1 MAFKKKQ
8 KGMVFHQEGAVAPTA
23 AFAVDHP
30 PTYFVPKPAKASKG
44 SIEQISY
51 ATNDEPDMMG
61 KHNIYS
67 SRVATRTSGGLP
79 VVKHPTSSSTHSD
92 ILPADSIC
100 KGVRVTLDN
109 NSMWNEFY
117 RCKTE
122 MILTKQGS
130 RMFPYCRFRISGL
143 NPSRK
148 YSLIMDILPLDNSRY
163 KWTGKS
169 WQVAGKAEC
178 HVKNEPFAHPESPS
192 TGQHWMQN
200 PVSFYKLK
208 LTNNISDQDGNTIIH
223 PMHRYLP
230 RLYVVQTEKAAKDIK
245 LKGPSV
251 VTFTFP
257 QTEFMA
263 VTAYQNSQFSQLKVD
278 YNPFAKGLKED
289 GSSPWGLKLKLNC
302 GKDLHK
308 DGDTTTNEQHPVKK
322 SLKSLL
328 ANHKPRTSKAAD
340 PNPSLSGD
348 LQKNSTTNKDQST
361 PRESLCSN
369 SRPAEKLFSEL
380 MREAHVS
387 LQRCNVEQLGINH
400 STSHRTEQTN
410 TKDVALKSNT
420 QDFSKKNSMSVKIQS
435 EILVTKRKL
444 KEEKHILN
452 SLNCKNDIKI
462 NSSKVS
468 NVAASALAQTF
479 SVDSGRK
486 PNPDVPSDVN
496 VKQLKRPVPLPL
508 PALAL
513 FLKQHSTKSKKVKT
527 KTESPTSA
535 LPSEHLSGS
544 QSSAACLSSDHAS
557 NTVGLSKSLTVDAA
571 ETDYQTAECT
581 GADIHPNE
589 ITSNVIGQ
597 ADESAFQPSSLSC
610 PNAVANTD
618 SNGVRTESLILA
630 ERTLVLPISDQP
642 LCAPATS
649 PCLASSSTSPTF
661 PPTMDTVLPAV
672 KLPQTAAVTEGST
685 LSSDLPTMKPESL
698 LSDPECS
705 SLDFEPL
712 SPASSLEPLPP
723 LLASLGLDLDSGLC
737 LKGPESLQHS
747 KNSAISVFKWHTV
760 LPPPEPYVD
769 TFQPKQQPLPLPPI
783 TPSCLPCQTPS
794 RPGEQLFCTSTPPSE
809 LAPSFQEN
817 EQSLPFPAELS
828 PLVLQLPLSP
838 TFSSLDGDG
847 LSPTPSLADLVHFL
861 STDDDLGMGVEF
873 PNTEAVAVPFSPPST
888 IEANAH
894 EPSHQVQS
902 NPAYKRKKKSQ
913 RHKLSKTEMH
923 PKNDD
928 SFYTKMQ
935 PNLEEVEEQLFISFT
950 SKEAL
955 RLHIADS
962 EEPIIQMIPEAHLQL
977 EPNTPEKD
985 TTETV
990 EKRISAFEKILLR
1003 DLKLMKHRQVIHP
1016 VLQEV
1021 GLKMNLLDP
1030 TLAIDLQYLG
1040 VRLPIPPPGVSL
1052 EPLIQDLPPTQ
1063 GASVAFVSRTGK
1075 TTDVTQ
1081 IKGWREKFTPSEAPS
1096 VPDKPQAGPSSDLP
1110 KKNLS
1115 AFCSDMLD
1123 KYLEHEGKLLDERA
1137 ASFSKPQVEPVV
1149 YELPTKSTSYVRT
1162 LDSILKKQP
1171 GSSPTSDIISGFIP
1185 PSKRPKLSLKE
1196 KKTSRKGERKPKGP
1210 KLKKPRLDCGGEQR
1224 PVSTNQIPKQPTA
1237 LTSAVPAPP
1246 DHTAPITEHN
1256 KSEKKDLKVRFNHTE
1271 PLTLPPKNPIFK
1283 KRRKLKPKSSSQT
1296 LRPTAPTVHVSE
1308 DMAPLESDSELG
1320 AADRVDEPYR
1330 KDRGPMITRALLR
1343 QKDLEDRVVWE
1354 GQPRTYITEERAAIA
1369 LTSLFTLMGF
1379 ASENPTAP
1387 IQLVQRWAPPCLN
1400 EFCRLGCVCSS
1411 LSYCSRVSHCGR
1423 PQCMFGCSCLKQKVV
1438 LLKNLDWSDSSTSHH
1453 QNNKKRRRKR
1463 RMKMAYILKEA
1474 DSVSQ
1479 PAERVWTLW
1488 KRDSGGSDPDPVHV
1502 PEPSCLPRFT
1512 ECRENYGSCA
1522 RIRTYMGKKTT
1533 REQETMKDGKS
1544 KVVRL
1549 KSLLHRDLKPKKTKM
1564 KASIPP
1570 AAAEQVQ
1577 LASSRQAPSPPSGPP
1592 PKPSK
1597 RLIILA
1603 ECKWES
1609 DADRNHVL
1617 KTLCE
1622 AMAQDRLGDPF
1633 WIKKY
1638 LISPLTQTVEENGTD
1653 HCIQYK
1659 IHISTPKVE
1668 REKPPETQQKREGDT
1683 NPQQED
1689 HLRQVTTEEGV
1700 LVDWQQEVMEEEAE
1714 LWEDWQQEVE
1724 EGDIKEE
1731 GSKLPQVNDRKK
1743 TCEVRTE
1750 DKMNSMGLPFLTGIS
1765 PAGFL
1770 SANKKK
1776 PGGTDHLVQVNGK
1789 LYPLAK
1795 IQLGKMGA
1803 LHPANRL
1810 AAYLTGRVGSNK
1822 DKQVSSSSSKPPLAS
1837 GLIPQTASS
1846 SSVLTS
1852 PTSTSTL
1859 PRPQLSVLTCT
1870 SSTDSQINTSV
1881 VRPVNPSSGLL
1892 DSKGSQMLMVEV
1904 LRSLRKV
1911 PVLGAVT
1918 QPPAPTTISQKIV
1931 LQPVQTALGVQYY
1944 RRPNG
1949 KLVRLVPVSQ
1959 LRSGNPSL
1967 PLQRV
1972 LPPTGSSSPSG
1983 LPAAPLQTPAITVVK
1998 ETLPLTTA
2006 TTTPPT
2012 TSSVSSLRS
2021 VPPPSSPLR
2030 PASAFPPQKGIC
2042 TFKIL
2047 PASSNKEPIIITCP
2061 KVPLQAPTKVVPVP
2075 GIFTLLQPHPKP
2087 PVNLISLTPSP
2098 GEGAGLG
2105 VKTVTVSAVPV
2116 DLGGVSVPQKPA
2128 SYQTCA
2134 TQSPA
2139 ETALRST
2146 TVEVTPPPPGTSD
2159 RATPKP
2165 EMACNLVD
2173 LDIIC
2178 VDDETMEVENMGA
2191 SSSSETENSS
2201 DFESDA
2207 DGEQETNKMNL
2218 RLLHNVLERKRR
2230 VQMKQLF
2237 EALKREVGL
2246 SHEKTSKIT
2255 TLRKAMQMID
2265 ELRMTDRCLERKK
2278 RRLMKRRDEYLSTIA
2293 PTTGTTIGT
2302 AMHTVVSVWV
2312 KKWLWVFFVVVL
2324 DLLDRSKPDIC
2335 RGQRLRES
2343 VNKQRRHKNRADAD
2357 LVEVVD
2363 LLDETDEPTD
2373 KSSDKEIVVTKTT
2386 NIITVTNDKVNE
2398 VQCVAV
2404 ETQGN
2409 SRLNVDQRRLAKMRN
2424 SESSLTVKKTVEAP
2438 SDTDICR
2445 ALSSVLNTNTS
2456 PKSLLTERACE
2467 EIQRLKSL
2475 EVGLNRQQDFYITE
2489 LSQRSGKS
2497 EMAVLGKLQQLSFK
2511 QKIIEKQERHQT
2523 VGPLPAP
2530 AGGRNSG
2537 APTVGGEDSGA
2548 PTTGDMSNDK
2558 MIIISSEQQ
2567 QTQQSPPNP
2576 MSITTPIQ
2584 PSQMVLHLSNP
2595 VLTPP
2600 APVLR
2605 DKPRTMPNILSRSKN
2620 PAPPVSLVTSTIEG
2634 EAPSFQALLP
2644 SEVLSLVGA
2653 ALPGHPVLT
2662 LNPLMSGPAVLQTAP
2677 TAGVTS
2683 VSLNIP
2689 SLTNQQ
2695 IHLTSLPRLPA
2706 NKICNFSAPLTLTN
2720 LTATNFTNLL
2730 QLVQPATTQQLQL
2743 QQFQQQQLQQQQ
2755 VPAGQPL
2762 CVTSS
2767 PVVSAGSDQ
2776 TKDQDQDQDQP
2787 QSQTDLRPESS
2798 SSSPPSTQGSSSSL
2812 WPSLSPDGQVE
2823 IVERGP
2829 TGPDQQQETRRG
2841 AGTESLKSL
2850 LNEINFLNQ
2859 QTLTAVTPVSSPG
2872 RRSPEVDAEQQDHP
2886 HSPWVLQLDSDSDD
2900 AVTMETEVAGITV
2913 HQKAPTNECNDSGV
2927 LAPPPLLQM
2936 HVGGAKVVCPA
2947 NRNGP
2952 AGGGAVGRS
2961 TEEGVAWRPM
2971 PRLVPLGL
2979 RGNQTS

>member
-340 PNPSLSGD
+340 PNPS
-348 LQKNSTTNKDQST
+348 
-361 PRESLCSN
+361 
-369 SRPAEKLFSEL
+369 F
-380 MREAHVS
+380 
-387 LQRCNVEQLGINH
+387 
-400 STSHRTEQTN
+400 
-410 TKDVALKSNT
+410 
-420 QDFSKKNSMSVKIQS
+420 

-513 FLKQHSTKSKKVKT
+513 FLKQHSTKSK
-527 KTESPTSA
+527 
-535 LPSEHLSGS
+535 
-544 QSSAACLSSDHAS
+544 
-557 NTVGLSKSLTVDAA
+557 KSLTVDAA

-950 SKEAL
+950 SKVKQKL
-955 RLHIADS
+955 FS
-962 EEPIIQMIPEAHLQL
+962 S
-977 EPNTPEKD
+977 D

-1063 GASVAFVSRTGK
+1063 AFVSRTGK

-1096 VPDKPQAGPSSDLP
+1096 VPDKPQGKS
-1110 KKNLS
+1110 NLS

-1171 GSSPTSDIISGFIP
+1171 GI
-1185 PSKRPKLSLKE
+1185 
-1196 KKTSRKGERKPKGP
+1196 
-1210 KLKKPRLDCGGEQR
+1210 
-1224 PVSTNQIPKQPTA
+1224 STNQIPKQPT
-1237 LTSAVPAPP
+1237 
-1246 DHTAPITEHN
+1246 
-1256 KSEKKDLKVRFNHTE
+1256 
-1271 PLTLPPKNPIFK
+1271 NPIFK

-1320 AADRVDEPYR
+1320 
-1330 KDRGPMITRALLR
+1330 DRGPMITRALLR

-1463 RMKMAYILKEA
+1463 RMKMAYSKDIPALHLLSVYIL
-1474 DSVSQ
+1474 SF
-1479 PAERVWTLW
+1479 
-1488 KRDSGGSDPDPVHV
+1488 
-1502 PEPSCLPRFT
+1502 PS
-1512 ECRENYGSCA
+1512 
-1522 RIRTYMGKKTT
+1522 
-1533 REQETMKDGKS
+1533 
-1544 KVVRL
+1544 
-1549 KSLLHRDLKPKKTKM
+1549 
-1564 KASIPP
+1564 
-1570 AAAEQVQ
+1570 AAEQVQ

-1668 REKPPETQQKREGDT
+1668 REKPPETQQKRE
-1683 NPQQED
+1683 
-1689 HLRQVTTEEGV
+1689 
-1700 LVDWQQEVMEEEAE
+1700 
-1714 LWEDWQQEVE
+1714 
-1724 EGDIKEE
+1724 
-1731 GSKLPQVNDRKK
+1731 
-1743 TCEVRTE
+1743 E

-1776 PGGTDHLVQVNGK
+1776 PGGTDHLVNGK

-1870 SSTDSQINTSV
+1870 SSTVNNLSVALCFSDSQINTSV
-1881 VRPVNPSSGLL
+1881 
-1892 DSKGSQMLMVEV
+1892 
-1904 LRSLRKV
+1904 
-1911 PVLGAVT
+1911 
-1918 QPPAPTTISQKIV
+1918 PPAPTTISQKIV

-1967 PLQRV
+1967 PLQRGDISLPPQHPPPPTV

-2128 SYQTCA
+2128 SYQTC
-2134 TQSPA
+2134 
-2139 ETALRST
+2139 
-2146 TVEVTPPPPGTSD
+2146 
-2159 RATPKP
+2159 
-2165 EMACNLVD
+2165 
-2173 LDIIC
+2173 
-2178 VDDETMEVENMGA
+2178 
-2191 SSSSETENSS
+2191 
-2201 DFESDA
+2201 
-2207 DGEQETNKMNL
+2207 
-2218 RLLHNVLERKRR
+2218 
-2230 VQMKQLF
+2230 
-2237 EALKREVGL
+2237 
-2246 SHEKTSKIT
+2246 
-2255 TLRKAMQMID
+2255 
-2265 ELRMTDRCLERKK
+2265 
-2278 RRLMKRRDEYLSTIA
+2278 
-2293 PTTGTTIGT
+2293 
-2302 AMHTVVSVWV
+2302 
-2312 KKWLWVFFVVVL
+2312 
-2324 DLLDRSKPDIC
+2324 
-2335 RGQRLRES
+2335 
-2343 VNKQRRHKNRADAD
+2343 
-2357 LVEVVD
+2357 
-2363 LLDETDEPTD
+2363 
-2373 KSSDKEIVVTKTT
+2373 
-2386 NIITVTNDKVNE
+2386 
-2398 VQCVAV
+2398 
-2404 ETQGN
+2404 
-2409 SRLNVDQRRLAKMRN
+2409 
-2424 SESSLTVKKTVEAP
+2424 
-2438 SDTDICR
+2438 
-2445 ALSSVLNTNTS
+2445 
-2456 PKSLLTERACE
+2456 
-2467 EIQRLKSL
+2467 
-2475 EVGLNRQQDFYITE
+2475 
-2489 LSQRSGKS
+2489 
-2497 EMAVLGKLQQLSFK
+2497 
-2511 QKIIEKQERHQT
+2511 
-2523 VGPLPAP
+2523 
-2530 AGGRNSG
+2530 
-2537 APTVGGEDSGA
+2537 
-2548 PTTGDMSNDK
+2548 
-2558 MIIISSEQQ
+2558 
-2567 QTQQSPPNP
+2567 
-2576 MSITTPIQ
+2576 
-2584 PSQMVLHLSNP
+2584 
-2595 VLTPP
+2595 
-2600 APVLR
+2600 
-2605 DKPRTMPNILSRSKN
+2605 
-2620 PAPPVSLVTSTIEG
+2620 
-2634 EAPSFQALLP
+2634 
-2644 SEVLSLVGA
+2644 
-2653 ALPGHPVLT
+2653 
-2662 LNPLMSGPAVLQTAP
+2662 
-2677 TAGVTS
+2677 
-2683 VSLNIP
+2683 
-2689 SLTNQQ
+2689 
-2695 IHLTSLPRLPA
+2695 
-2706 NKICNFSAPLTLTN
+2706 
-2720 LTATNFTNLL
+2720 
-2730 QLVQPATTQQLQL
+2730 
-2743 QQFQQQQLQQQQ
+2743 
-2755 VPAGQPL
+2755 
-2762 CVTSS
+2762 
-2767 PVVSAGSDQ
+2767 
-2776 TKDQDQDQDQP
+2776 
-2787 QSQTDLRPESS
+2787 
-2798 SSSPPSTQGSSSSL
+2798 GSSSSL

-2936 HVGGAKVVCPA
+2936 HV
-2947 NRNGP
+2947 

-2979 RGNQTS
+2979 RGNQTMSHLDSPLPAQCSHRTIKGAV